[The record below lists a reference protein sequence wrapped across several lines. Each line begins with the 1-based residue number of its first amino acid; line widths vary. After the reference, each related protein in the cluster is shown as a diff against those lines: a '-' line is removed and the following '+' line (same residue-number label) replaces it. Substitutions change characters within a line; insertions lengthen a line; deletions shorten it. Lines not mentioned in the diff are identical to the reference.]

1 MTELNVVSSLEIARQ
16 FYMDHELAFQ
26 RAHQLNKTE
35 ERGFD
40 YTADMFDDW
49 AVSHGWMDGVAR
61 EATGVE
67 RDGLTQQRFRLR
79 HRLNNAARTGSGLL
93 RAFSVEARGGR
104 WRVDLSER
112 FVFERPRE
120 IIRGLKATFTNTEG
134 QIEKT
139 RALIKEQEYLS
150 DEDRGVLL
158 ANLSMA
164 SMFIF
169 NNLQNVEM
177 IAIMAASG
185 KTPDFRDLHRK
196 MSRSITQEKK
206 STAKSRKRRRAHG
219 KSTAGG

>member
-1 MTELNVVSSLEIARQ
+1 MTEINTVSSLEIARQ
-16 FYMDHELAFQ
+16 FYLDHELDFQ

-40 YTADMFDDW
+40 FTADMFDDW
-49 AVSHGWMDGVAR
+49 AVDHGWMDGCAR
-61 EATGVE
+61 NTSGVE

-79 HRLNNAARTGSGLL
+79 HRLNNAARSGVGLL

-112 FVFERPRE
+112 FVFERPKE
-120 IIRGLKATFTNTEG
+120 IIRGLKSTFTNTEG

-139 RALIKEQEYLS
+139 RELIKAQEYLS
-150 DEDRGVLL
+150 DEDRAVLL

-196 MSRSITQEKK
+196 MSRSISVDKK
-206 STAKSRKRRRAHG
+206 APARSRKKARKRITG
-219 KSTAGG
+219 